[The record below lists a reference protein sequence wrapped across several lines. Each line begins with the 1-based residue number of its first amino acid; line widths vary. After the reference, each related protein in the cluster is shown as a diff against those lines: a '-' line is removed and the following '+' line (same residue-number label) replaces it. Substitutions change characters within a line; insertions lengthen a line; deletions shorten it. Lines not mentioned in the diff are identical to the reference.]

1 MPRAFASGQIAFGLV
16 SIPVKL
22 FSAAEASEK
31 ISFNMLHQDCGSRV
45 QQQLFC
51 PKDERTIDRSEVVKG
66 YEFSKGQY
74 VLFNE
79 EELKALEE
87 KATQQIDIV
96 EFLPNSQIDPI
107 YFQKANY
114 MAPDRGGDRAYALL
128 AKALEQTG
136 RWALAKYAAR
146 GKQYLVVLRPVGKG
160 IVMQQ
165 LFYPN
170 EIRSMDELDLGEPV
184 IKDNELKMA
193 VQLAEMGANDEF
205 HPENYRDEV
214 RERVRSLIQ
223 KKIEG
228 EEITNAGEEEPRAQV
243 IDLMEALRASLGNGG
258 SKSAKP
264 ASAKVPVKAES
275 KRKPAK
281 AAGPRLKGARE
292 RHGVLGGHG
301 AGRKF
306 CRFKKDEVRSFRA
319 PQTARNPARRNDDR
333 DQLPSDFS
341 ILGFDTLD
349 FRDPSVPDRDRDPRV
364 PRCKNNHAN
373 VIHRPR
379 GLRDAGS
386 HRLADS
392 FLRKQGVSSAGA
404 WATRGNAVRVSGPGD
419 PSDGG

>member
-31 ISFNMLHQDCGSRV
+31 ISFNMLHQDCGSRI

-51 PKDERTIDRSEVVKG
+51 PRDERTIDRSEVVKG

-96 EFLPNSQIDPI
+96 EFLPNNQIDPI

-160 IVMQQ
+160 IVMHQ
-165 LFYPN
+165 LFYPS
-170 EIRSMDELDLGEPV
+170 EIRSMDELELGEPV
-184 IKDNELKMA
+184 IKDSELKMA
-193 VQLAEMGANDEF
+193 IQLAEMGANEEF

-258 SKSAKP
+258 SKAAKP

-281 AAGPRLKGARE
+281 AAGPRLVKGERSSRAR
-292 RHGVLGGHG
+292 
-301 AGRKF
+301 
-306 CRFKKDEVRSFRA
+306 S
-319 PQTARNPARRNDDR
+319 
-333 DQLPSDFS
+333 
-341 ILGFDTLD
+341 
-349 FRDPSVPDRDRDPRV
+349 
-364 PRCKNNHAN
+364 
-373 VIHRPR
+373 
-379 GLRDAGS
+379 
-386 HRLADS
+386 
-392 FLRKQGVSSAGA
+392 
-404 WATRGNAVRVSGPGD
+404 
-419 PSDGG
+419 